1 MNRVTAAIARQ
12 EANIQAR
19 TEKGLVDAAALA
31 RLDRTMDM
39 ELGEFARFQELKSIA
54 MLEGRLTQDEAQAIY
69 GYLGETTEHFNRQ
82 PLAVKVVLTQ
92 IFSELLRRPQVA

>member
-31 RLDRTMDM
+31 RLDKTMDM

-82 PLAVKVVLTQ
+82 PLAVKTVLTQ
-92 IFSELLRRPQVA
+92 VFSELLRRTQVA